1 MSLKS
6 PLFYLLE
13 HHGPIFYLE
22 FPTRCLLPLFTH
34 TCTAGPNSIQLVYA
48 KLTAGPTVLHTLN
61 KYVMR
66 EIIDEIAVMLILFLM
81 GLITWLMLIGVVMV
95 LMRHI
100 T

>member
-13 HHGPIFYLE
+13 HHSPINAG
-22 FPTRCLLPLFTH
+22 RPLFTH

-81 GLITWLMLIGVVMV
+81 GLITWLMLIGAVMV
-95 LMRHI
+95 VMRHI